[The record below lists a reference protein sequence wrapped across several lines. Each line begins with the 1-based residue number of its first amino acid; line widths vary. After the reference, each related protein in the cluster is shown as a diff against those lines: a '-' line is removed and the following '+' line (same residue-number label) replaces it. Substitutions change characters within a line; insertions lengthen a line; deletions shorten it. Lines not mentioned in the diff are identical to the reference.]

1 MSYDI
6 DHNPGMSYG
15 RTLLILFGFLIMGM
29 VAGSLFSAGV
39 WSLMTGRGIATLS
52 QDMLD
57 PHYANALRIMQLVST
72 LFLFFLPAWAA
83 IRILHRSP
91 MRFMGF
97 HEGRDLRMAG
107 LVVLVMAACLP
118 MVGSLSELNR
128 MIPVPSS
135 FQKAFQDLEDSYQQQ
150 MMAMARMGGFMDY
163 LSSLLIMAF
172 IPALFEETFFRGGMQ
187 NLLQRMI
194 PSPWV
199 AVIFTSIVFSAIH
212 FSYYGFIPRFV
223 LGVVLGLLFLYS
235 GSLWMSILGHFLNN
249 GVVVTY
255 IYWLTLKGRPIKEA
269 MDDSQPLWYGLPA
282 TLAIVA
288 LLVLYRRRGEQLR
301 RERMLPEDK
310 AREEKWLA

>member
-6 DHNPGMSYG
+6 DHHPGMSHG
-15 RTLLILFGFLIMGM
+15 RTLLTLFGFLLLGM
-29 VAGSLFSAGV
+29 MAGSLFSAGV

-72 LFLFFLPAWAA
+72 LFLFFLPAWGA

-91 MRFMGF
+91 LRFMGF
-97 HEGRDLRMAG
+97 HQGRDLRMAG

-135 FQKAFQDLEDSYQQQ
+135 YQKAFQDMEDSYLRQ
-150 MMAMARMGGFMDY
+150 MKAMARMGGIMDY
-163 LSSLLIMAF
+163 LSCLLIMAF
-172 IPALFEETFFRGGMQ
+172 IPALFEEAFFRGGMQ
-187 NLLQRMI
+187 NLLQRMT
-194 PSPWV
+194 PRPWV
-199 AVIFTSIVFSAIH
+199 AVIVTSIVFSAIH

-235 GSLWMSILGHFLNN
+235 GSLWMAILGHFLNN
-249 GVVVTY
+249 AVVVTY
-255 IYWLTLKGRPIKEA
+255 MYWLTLQGRPIEEA

-282 TLAIVA
+282 AIALVA
-288 LLVLYRRRGEQLR
+288 LMVLYRRRAEQLR
-301 RERMLPEDK
+301 RERMPPEDR